1 MSRSPNA
8 QRMVPCMPPLLEEEC
23 IPLSRENGDTRFGGT
38 ACEVAVKNYFLL
50 RSINIAE
57 PQVDVGV
64 DLLIEKPEGWVRGQ
78 VKKVVYQNR
87 IDRGL
92 FERSGKK
99 VYRSNF
105 QFFFNNGRLSP
116 KGNWLRNGRNQK
128 SPKDF
133 DYFYHVLLTPYRQ
146 FIWEIPV
153 SLIPLREDGTFIT
166 ANSVTL
172 DRDNWKRK
180 KANIDWKKHLIQS
193 SYDPIVFKKYPDF
206 FSRPEPITLDMF
218 A

>member
-1 MSRSPNA
+1 MTIQNKCSPSLG
-8 QRMVPCMPPLLEEEC
+8 Q
-23 IPLSRENGDTRFGGT
+23 IFT
-38 ACEVAVKNYFLL
+38 VKN
-50 RSINIAE
+50 IIIPA
-57 PQVDVGV
+57 
-64 DLLIEKPEGWVRGQ
+64 
-78 VKKVVYQNR
+78 
-87 IDRGL
+87 
-92 FERSGKK
+92 
-99 VYRSNF
+99 
-105 QFFFNNGRLSP
+105 
-116 KGNWLRNGRNQK
+116 
-128 SPKDF
+128 F

-153 SLIPLREDGTFIT
+153 SLIPVREDGTFIT